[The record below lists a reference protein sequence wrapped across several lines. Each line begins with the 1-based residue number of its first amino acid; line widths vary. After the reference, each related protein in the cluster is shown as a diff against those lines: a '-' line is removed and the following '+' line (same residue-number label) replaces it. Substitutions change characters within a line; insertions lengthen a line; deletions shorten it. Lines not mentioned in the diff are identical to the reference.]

1 MGAKESVP
9 KGVDEGRVEMEPLGV
24 QESYWASLVRLKAG
38 RLVLGYIPA
47 LSRGR
52 KTWHFA
58 L

>member
-1 MGAKESVP
+1 M
-9 KGVDEGRVEMEPLGV
+9 EMEALGV
-24 QESYWASLVRLKAG
+24 QESCWASLVRLKAG
-38 RLVLGYIPA
+38 RLVLGYTPA